1 MEINLL
7 SVIIPIYKQE
17 KTIKKDILNIYTSL
31 AKTPYNFEIIGVV
44 DGTSLDD
51 SYKEATSIRKDNVK
65 IFGYK
70 HNKGK
75 GQAVRFGMQKA
86 IGDVISFI
94 DSGMDIEPNGIVML
108 LEHMKWYNADIII
121 GSKLHPASK
130 VKNYPIKRKFMT
142 YCYYLLVKILFGLK
156 VRDTQTGLKAY
167 KRNVLEKVLDLLV
180 VKTFA
185 FDIEILAVAN
195 KLGYKKIYDAPVI
208 VNWEPTNT
216 SLAKVFRSGIIRD
229 FMMDTLAVW
238 YRMNILKYYYNGRNR
253 VKVFDNELGMNVNTG
268 AMYEKKRQYL
278 IDFVN
283 RLFHKIRLAPNY
295 NAKH

>member
-1 MEINLL
+1 MEISLL
-7 SVIIPIYKQE
+7 SVIVPIYKQE
-17 KTIKKDILNIYTSL
+17 KTIKEDLLSIHSTLS
-31 AKTPYNFEIIGVV
+31 KTPYKFEIIGVV
-44 DGTSLDD
+44 DGTTLDNSL
-51 SYKEATSIRKDNVK
+51 SEAKKVKKDNVK

-70 HNKGK
+70 NNKGK

-86 IGDVISFI
+86 SGDVISFI
-94 DSGMDIEPNGIVML
+94 DSGMDIAPAGIVML

-130 VKNYPIKRKFMT
+130 VKNYPAKRRFLT
-142 YCYYLLVKILFGLK
+142 YCYYMMVKTLFGLK

-167 KRNVLEKVLDLLV
+167 KRKVLEKVLDLLV

-185 FDIEILAVAN
+185 FDIELLAVAN
-195 KLGYKKIYDAPVI
+195 KLGFKKIYDAPVI

-216 SLAKVFRSGIIRD
+216 SLGKVFRSGIIRD

-238 YRMNILKYYYNGRNR
+238 YRMNILKYYYNGRHR
-253 VKVFDNELGMNVNTG
+253 VKIFDKDLGMNVNTG

-283 RLFHKIRLAPNY
+283 KILHHAR
-295 NAKH
+295 H